1 MRNLKDIIVERLVLS
16 KNRKTKLPS
25 IEEFNKACLD
35 YIERVTRG
43 YPEFKIEMYEL
54 QSYKDYTSIYDTDK
68 LPYIDIDSKLT
79 PFLKSSGPSYIQ
91 SIQYNED
98 VKTLPI
104 RICYCSKRD
113 VDVEKI
119 KKLGLQI
126 FRVDINLK
134 QLFELLNENDLI
146 ELYEYITTAERK

>member
-16 KNRKTKLPS
+16 KDRNTKLPT

-54 QSYKDYTSIYDTDK
+54 PSYKDYISIYDTDK

-79 PFLKSSGPSYIQ
+79 PFLRSSGPSYIQ
-91 SIQYNED
+91 SIQYYENA
-98 VKTLPI
+98 KTLPI
-104 RICYCSKRD
+104 RIDYCSKRD
-113 VDVEKI
+113 FDVEKI
-119 KKLGLQI
+119 KKHGLQI

-134 QLFELLNENDLI
+134 QLFELLDDNVLI
-146 ELYEYITTAERK
+146 ELYDYIITAERK

>member
-16 KNRKTKLPS
+16 KDRNAKLPT
-25 IEEFNKACLD
+25 IEEFNNACLD

-54 QSYKDYTSIYDTDK
+54 PSYKDYISIYDSDK

-79 PFLKSSGPSYIQ
+79 PFLQSSGPSYIQ
-91 SIQYNED
+91 SIQYNENA
-98 VKTLPI
+98 KTLPI
-104 RICYCSKRD
+104 RIYYSSKRD
-113 VDVEKI
+113 FDVETI
-119 KKLGLQI
+119 KKHGLEI

-134 QLFELLNENDLI
+134 QLFELLDETDLI
-146 ELYEYITTAERK
+146 ELYEYIITAERK

>member
-1 MRNLKDIIVERLVLS
+1 MRNLKDIILERLVLS
-16 KNRKTKLPS
+16 KDRNAKIPT

-35 YIERVTRG
+35 YINRVTRG

-54 QSYKDYTSIYDTDK
+54 PSYKDYISIYDTDK

-79 PFLKSSGPSYIQ
+79 PFLRSSGLSYIK
-91 SIQYNED
+91 SIQYNAD
-98 VKTLPI
+98 AKTVPI
-104 RICYCSKRD
+104 RIYYSSKRD
-113 VDVEKI
+113 FDVEKI
-119 KKLGLQI
+119 KKHGLQI

-146 ELYEYITTAERK
+146 EIYEYIITAERK